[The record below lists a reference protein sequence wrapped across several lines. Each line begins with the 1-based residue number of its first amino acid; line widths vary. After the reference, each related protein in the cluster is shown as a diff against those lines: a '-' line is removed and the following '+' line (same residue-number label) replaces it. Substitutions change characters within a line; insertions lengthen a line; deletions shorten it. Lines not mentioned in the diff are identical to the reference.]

1 MKDNNPADN
10 LAWRVIWRQLISS
23 VGSQARMLR
32 RSMLALLLAAFM
44 QGIAFACLYPIID
57 ALLRGDAPQ
66 LLNWAMAFS
75 VAAIVT
81 LVLRW
86 YGLGFEYRG
95 HLAQATHEL
104 RLRLGEQLR
113 RVPLEKLQRGRAGE
127 MNALL
132 LGSVDENLN
141 YVIAIANILLL
152 TIVTPLTA
160 SLATLWIDWRLGL
173 VMLLIFPLLVRAAGG
188 SLALA
193 GATTLFMLPW
203 ALKFIWAPWIE
214 RWRLPPGSQERRSRM
229 LILRGQVALAAILT
243 IAAAIGWFGREGGF
257 PDTQIVALFV
267 LFMVAGTVASTIDIA
282 SDGFCVD
289 QLTRTG
295 YGWGNS
301 VQVGG
306 SYLGMMC
313 GGGVFLM
320 LSAASGW
327 PVAMLMMAVLI
338 MALSLPLWRITEPT
352 RTATIPHVPALGY
365 ALRRKQARLGLLLV
379 LMLNSGMRF
388 VLPLLA
394 PLLLDHGLSM
404 SALGALF
411 SGGNIAA
418 GIAGTLAGGLLMK
431 YTSPGRALLTAYG
444 VQGIALL
451 AVVMTLMM
459 APGHLLLQILQC
471 LVIVQSISLACA
483 LVCLYATLMS
493 LSSPLQAGV
502 DFTLFQCTD
511 AAIAILAGVIGGV
524 VAQHFGY
531 AACFLFAGA
540 FTLLAAWV
548 AYIRLHSARELMT
561 SAID

>member
-1 MKDNNPADN
+1 
-10 LAWRVIWRQLISS
+10 
-23 VGSQARMLR
+23 
-32 RSMLALLLAAFM
+32 
-44 QGIAFACLYPIID
+44 
-57 ALLRGDAPQ
+57 
-66 LLNWAMAFS
+66 
-75 VAAIVT
+75 
-81 LVLRW
+81 
-86 YGLGFEYRG
+86 
-95 HLAQATHEL
+95 
-104 RLRLGEQLR
+104 
-113 RVPLEKLQRGRAGE
+113 
-127 MNALL
+127 
-132 LGSVDENLN
+132 
-141 YVIAIANILLL
+141 
-152 TIVTPLTA
+152 
-160 SLATLWIDWRLGL
+160 
-173 VMLLIFPLLVRAAGG
+173 
-188 SLALA
+188 
-193 GATTLFMLPW
+193 
-203 ALKFIWAPWIE
+203 
-214 RWRLPPGSQERRSRM
+214 
-229 LILRGQVALAAILT
+229 
-243 IAAAIGWFGREGGF
+243 
-257 PDTQIVALFV
+257 
-267 LFMVAGTVASTIDIA
+267 
-282 SDGFCVD
+282 
-289 QLTRTG
+289 
-295 YGWGNS
+295 
-301 VQVGG
+301 
-306 SYLGMMC
+306 
-313 GGGVFLM
+313 
-320 LSAASGW
+320 
-327 PVAMLMMAVLI
+327 MMAVLI

-388 VLPLLA
+388 VLPLLV

>member
-1 MKDNNPADN
+1 MNAVPACY
-10 LAWRVIWRQLISS
+10 LAWS
-23 VGSQARMLR
+23 
-32 RSMLALLLAAFM
+32 
-44 QGIAFACLYPIID
+44 
-57 ALLRGDAPQ
+57 
-66 LLNWAMAFS
+66 
-75 VAAIVT
+75 
-81 LVLRW
+81 
-86 YGLGFEYRG
+86 
-95 HLAQATHEL
+95 
-104 RLRLGEQLR
+104 
-113 RVPLEKLQRGRAGE
+113 GRASGDPDYCR
-127 MNALL
+127 
-132 LGSVDENLN
+132 S
-141 YVIAIANILLL
+141 
-152 TIVTPLTA
+152 
-160 SLATLWIDWRLGL
+160 DWL
-173 VMLLIFPLLVRAAGG
+173 V
-188 SLALA
+188 
-193 GATTLFMLPW
+193 W
-203 ALKFIWAPWIE
+203 A
-214 RWRLPPGSQERRSRM
+214 RR
-229 LILRGQVALAAILT
+229 
-243 IAAAIGWFGREGGF
+243 GF

-365 ALRRKQARLGLLLV
+365 ALRRKQARPGLLLV

-444 VQGIALL
+444 VEDRAAGGGDDSHDGA
-451 AVVMTLMM
+451 
-459 APGHLLLQILQC
+459 G
-471 LVIVQSISLACA
+471 
-483 LVCLYATLMS
+483 
-493 LSSPLQAGV
+493 SS
-502 DFTLFQCTD
+502 
-511 AAIAILAGVIGGV
+511 AAADSPVSGPCPV
-524 VAQHFGY
+524 H
-531 AACFLFAGA
+531 FAGLRAGLSLRHADVA
-540 FTLLAAWV
+540 FIAFAGRC
-548 AYIRLHSARELMT
+548 RLHPLSMY
-561 SAID
+561 

>member
-1 MKDNNPADN
+1 
-10 LAWRVIWRQLISS
+10 
-23 VGSQARMLR
+23 
-32 RSMLALLLAAFM
+32 
-44 QGIAFACLYPIID
+44 
-57 ALLRGDAPQ
+57 
-66 LLNWAMAFS
+66 
-75 VAAIVT
+75 
-81 LVLRW
+81 
-86 YGLGFEYRG
+86 
-95 HLAQATHEL
+95 
-104 RLRLGEQLR
+104 
-113 RVPLEKLQRGRAGE
+113 
-127 MNALL
+127 
-132 LGSVDENLN
+132 
-141 YVIAIANILLL
+141 
-152 TIVTPLTA
+152 
-160 SLATLWIDWRLGL
+160 
-173 VMLLIFPLLVRAAGG
+173 
-188 SLALA
+188 
-193 GATTLFMLPW
+193 
-203 ALKFIWAPWIE
+203 
-214 RWRLPPGSQERRSRM
+214 
-229 LILRGQVALAAILT
+229 
-243 IAAAIGWFGREGGF
+243 
-257 PDTQIVALFV
+257 
-267 LFMVAGTVASTIDIA
+267 MVAGTVASTIDIA

-313 GGGVFLM
+313 GGGVFMM

-365 ALRRKQARLGLLLV
+365 ALRRKQARPGLLLV

-444 VQGIALL
+444 VRGIALL

>member
-1 MKDNNPADN
+1 MSDVQSNVKP
-10 LAWRVIWRQLISS
+10 LTLTTGRVI
-23 VGSQARMLR
+23 
-32 RSMLALLLAAFM
+32 F
-44 QGIAFACLYPIID
+44 
-57 ALLRGDAPQ
+57 
-66 LLNWAMAFS
+66 
-75 VAAIVT
+75 
-81 LVLRW
+81 
-86 YGLGFEYRG
+86 
-95 HLAQATHEL
+95 
-104 RLRLGEQLR
+104 
-113 RVPLEKLQRGRAGE
+113 
-127 MNALL
+127 
-132 LGSVDENLN
+132 
-141 YVIAIANILLL
+141 AIAGVY
-152 TIVTPLTA
+152 VTQ
-160 SLATLWIDWRLGL
+160 SLVSALSMQSL
-173 VMLLIFPLLVRAAGG
+173 PALVRAAGG

-404 SALGALF
+404 SALV
-411 SGGNIAA
+411 
-418 GIAGTLAGGLLMK
+418 T
-431 YTSPGRALLTAYG
+431 
-444 VQGIALL
+444 
-451 AVVMTLMM
+451 
-459 APGHLLLQILQC
+459 
-471 LVIVQSISLACA
+471 
-483 LVCLYATLMS
+483 
-493 LSSPLQAGV
+493 
-502 DFTLFQCTD
+502 
-511 AAIAILAGVIGGV
+511 
-524 VAQHFGY
+524 
-531 AACFLFAGA
+531 
-540 FTLLAAWV
+540 
-548 AYIRLHSARELMT
+548 
-561 SAID
+561 

>member
-1 MKDNNPADN
+1 
-10 LAWRVIWRQLISS
+10 
-23 VGSQARMLR
+23 
-32 RSMLALLLAAFM
+32 
-44 QGIAFACLYPIID
+44 
-57 ALLRGDAPQ
+57 
-66 LLNWAMAFS
+66 
-75 VAAIVT
+75 
-81 LVLRW
+81 
-86 YGLGFEYRG
+86 
-95 HLAQATHEL
+95 
-104 RLRLGEQLR
+104 
-113 RVPLEKLQRGRAGE
+113 
-127 MNALL
+127 
-132 LGSVDENLN
+132 
-141 YVIAIANILLL
+141 
-152 TIVTPLTA
+152 
-160 SLATLWIDWRLGL
+160 
-173 VMLLIFPLLVRAAGG
+173 
-188 SLALA
+188 
-193 GATTLFMLPW
+193 
-203 ALKFIWAPWIE
+203 
-214 RWRLPPGSQERRSRM
+214 M

-306 SYLGMMC
+306 SYLGMMRRR
-313 GGGVFLM
+313 VFMM

-444 VQGIALL
+444 VRDRAAGGGDDAHDG
-451 AVVMTLMM
+451 AGSSAAADSPVS
-459 APGHLLLQILQC
+459 GHC
-471 LVIVQSISLACA
+471 PV
-483 LVCLYATLMS
+483 
-493 LSSPLQAGV
+493 
-502 DFTLFQCTD
+502 
-511 AAIAILAGVIGGV
+511 
-524 VAQHFGY
+524 H
-531 AACFLFAGA
+531 FAGLRAGLSLRHADVA
-540 FTLLAAWV
+540 FIAFAGRC
-548 AYIRLHSARELMT
+548 RLHPLSMY
-561 SAID
+561 

>member
-1 MKDNNPADN
+1 
-10 LAWRVIWRQLISS
+10 
-23 VGSQARMLR
+23 
-32 RSMLALLLAAFM
+32 
-44 QGIAFACLYPIID
+44 
-57 ALLRGDAPQ
+57 
-66 LLNWAMAFS
+66 
-75 VAAIVT
+75 
-81 LVLRW
+81 
-86 YGLGFEYRG
+86 
-95 HLAQATHEL
+95 
-104 RLRLGEQLR
+104 
-113 RVPLEKLQRGRAGE
+113 
-127 MNALL
+127 
-132 LGSVDENLN
+132 
-141 YVIAIANILLL
+141 
-152 TIVTPLTA
+152 
-160 SLATLWIDWRLGL
+160 
-173 VMLLIFPLLVRAAGG
+173 
-188 SLALA
+188 
-193 GATTLFMLPW
+193 
-203 ALKFIWAPWIE
+203 
-214 RWRLPPGSQERRSRM
+214 M

-313 GGGVFLM
+313 GGGVFMM

-444 VQGIALL
+444 VQDRAAGGGDDAHDG
-451 AVVMTLMM
+451 AGSSAAADSPVS
-459 APGHLLLQILQC
+459 GHC
-471 LVIVQSISLACA
+471 PV
-483 LVCLYATLMS
+483 
-493 LSSPLQAGV
+493 
-502 DFTLFQCTD
+502 
-511 AAIAILAGVIGGV
+511 
-524 VAQHFGY
+524 H
-531 AACFLFAGA
+531 FAGLRAGLSLRHADVA
-540 FTLLAAWV
+540 FIAFAGRC
-548 AYIRLHSARELMT
+548 RLHPLSMY
-561 SAID
+561 

>member
-1 MKDNNPADN
+1 
-10 LAWRVIWRQLISS
+10 
-23 VGSQARMLR
+23 
-32 RSMLALLLAAFM
+32 
-44 QGIAFACLYPIID
+44 
-57 ALLRGDAPQ
+57 
-66 LLNWAMAFS
+66 
-75 VAAIVT
+75 
-81 LVLRW
+81 
-86 YGLGFEYRG
+86 
-95 HLAQATHEL
+95 
-104 RLRLGEQLR
+104 
-113 RVPLEKLQRGRAGE
+113 
-127 MNALL
+127 
-132 LGSVDENLN
+132 
-141 YVIAIANILLL
+141 
-152 TIVTPLTA
+152 
-160 SLATLWIDWRLGL
+160 
-173 VMLLIFPLLVRAAGG
+173 
-188 SLALA
+188 
-193 GATTLFMLPW
+193 
-203 ALKFIWAPWIE
+203 
-214 RWRLPPGSQERRSRM
+214 M

-365 ALRRKQARLGLLLV
+365 ALRRKQARPGLLLV

-418 GIAGTLAGGLLMK
+418 GIAGTLYWRIADEIHLTRQSAVDGLWR
-431 YTSPGRALLTAYG
+431 P
-444 VQGIALL
+444 GIALL

>member
-1 MKDNNPADN
+1 MSDVQSNVKP
-10 LAWRVIWRQLISS
+10 LTLTTRRVI
-23 VGSQARMLR
+23 
-32 RSMLALLLAAFM
+32 F
-44 QGIAFACLYPIID
+44 
-57 ALLRGDAPQ
+57 
-66 LLNWAMAFS
+66 
-75 VAAIVT
+75 
-81 LVLRW
+81 
-86 YGLGFEYRG
+86 
-95 HLAQATHEL
+95 
-104 RLRLGEQLR
+104 
-113 RVPLEKLQRGRAGE
+113 
-127 MNALL
+127 
-132 LGSVDENLN
+132 
-141 YVIAIANILLL
+141 AIAGVY
-152 TIVTPLTA
+152 VTQ
-160 SLATLWIDWRLGL
+160 SLVSALSMQSL
-173 VMLLIFPLLVRAAGG
+173 PALVRAAGG

-214 RWRLPPGSQERRSRM
+214 RWRLPPDSPERRSRM
-229 LILRGQVALAAILT
+229 LILRGQVALAAILM

-257 PDTQIVALFV
+257 PDAQIAALFI

-289 QLTRTG
+289 QLTRAG

-320 LSAASGW
+320 LSAASAW

-338 MALSLPLWRITEPT
+338 MALSFPLWRITEPT
-352 RTATIPHVPALGY
+352 RTTAIPHVPALGY

-451 AVVMTLMM
+451 AVVVTLMM
-459 APGHLLLQILQC
+459 TPGHLLPILQC

-548 AYIRLHSARELMT
+548 AYIRLHAARELMT

>member
-1 MKDNNPADN
+1 
-10 LAWRVIWRQLISS
+10 
-23 VGSQARMLR
+23 
-32 RSMLALLLAAFM
+32 
-44 QGIAFACLYPIID
+44 
-57 ALLRGDAPQ
+57 
-66 LLNWAMAFS
+66 
-75 VAAIVT
+75 
-81 LVLRW
+81 
-86 YGLGFEYRG
+86 
-95 HLAQATHEL
+95 
-104 RLRLGEQLR
+104 
-113 RVPLEKLQRGRAGE
+113 
-127 MNALL
+127 
-132 LGSVDENLN
+132 
-141 YVIAIANILLL
+141 
-152 TIVTPLTA
+152 
-160 SLATLWIDWRLGL
+160 
-173 VMLLIFPLLVRAAGG
+173 
-188 SLALA
+188 
-193 GATTLFMLPW
+193 
-203 ALKFIWAPWIE
+203 KFIWAPWIE

-483 LVCLYATLMS
+483 LVCLYATLIS